1 MPPRMFAGARCL
13 APFVD
18 SFRDALIASGYSVHA
33 RTELVRGV
41 RHFGHW
47 IATQGLELTQCDV
60 AQLARFDAHLSS
72 CACGASNVGNY
83 RHTRRGMRLFVAHLR
98 ACGVLPPVPVA
109 STPLPAVLVEFRDW
123 MLQHRG
129 IGRDTLDN
137 YEYALRP
144 FVAACG
150 ADPAR
155 YDARGIRTYV
165 LTQIDGRSTAFCR
178 SLTTALRAFLRFLA
192 ADGRCEL
199 DTATAVPPRIEWR
212 LAALP
217 RYLDAPA
224 VERVLAAV
232 DRTTPVG
239 LRDYA
244 ILLLLARLGLRAG
257 DIVALT
263 LDDLDWHAGALRV
276 CGKSR
281 RTSTLPLPQDAGD
294 AVLAYL
300 EHGRPRVALPAV
312 FLCSQVPYRALGHPS
327 TVSSI
332 ARAALDRGGAPTTP
346 SRGAHVFRHSA
357 ATRMLREGATLETI
371 GAVLRHQS
379 VQTTAHYAKVDTA
392 MLLEVAQPWPAGAP
406 C

>member
-1 MPPRMFAGARCL
+1 MPARMFAGAGSL
-13 APFVD
+13 APFFD
-18 SFRDALIASGYSVHA
+18 LFRDALIAGGYSTHA
-33 RTELVRGV
+33 REELLRGV

-47 IATQGLELTQCDV
+47 IARQGLDLTQCD
-60 AQLARFDAHLSS
+60 AARLAEFDAHLSA
-72 CACGASNVGNY
+72 CPCGARNVGDY
-83 RHTRRGMRLFVAHLR
+83 RHTRRGVRLFLAHLR
-98 ACGVLPPVPVA
+98 ACGVLPPVLLAPP
-109 STPLPAVLVEFRDW
+109 STPALLVQFRSW

-129 IGRDTLDN
+129 IGPDTLAH
-137 YEYALRP
+137 YEHALRP

-150 ADPAR
+150 DDPRR
-155 YDARGIRTYV
+155 YDVRRVRAYVIEQTRGRTAA
-165 LTQIDGRSTAFCR
+165 SCK
-178 SLTTALRAFLRFLA
+178 SLTTALRALLRFLA
-192 ADGRCEL
+192 ADGRCAL
-199 DTATAVPPRIEWR
+199 DVATAVPPRIEWR

-217 RYLDAPA
+217 RYLDAA
-224 VERVLAAV
+224 VIERVLAAV

-257 DIVALT
+257 DIVAMT
-263 LDDLDWHAGALRV
+263 LADLDWGAGTLRV

-281 RTSTLPLPQDAGD
+281 RTSRLPLPQDAGD

-300 EHGRPRVALPAV
+300 ERGRPRVALPAV
-312 FLCSQVPYRALGHPS
+312 FLCAQVPHRALSHS
-327 TVSSI
+327 SAVSSI
-332 ARAALDRGGAPTTP
+332 ARVALDRAGAPATP

-379 VQTTAHYAKVDTA
+379 PQTTAHYAKVDTA